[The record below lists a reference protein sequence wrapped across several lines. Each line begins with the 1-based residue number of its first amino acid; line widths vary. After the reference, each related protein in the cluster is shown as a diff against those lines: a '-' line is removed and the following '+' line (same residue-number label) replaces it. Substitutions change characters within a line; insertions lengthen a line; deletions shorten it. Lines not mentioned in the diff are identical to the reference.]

1 MAPEVRPSA
10 EPRPTPTPAP
20 SADRP
25 SVGTKLA
32 GYVRAMRPRQWPKNA
47 LVFAAPI
54 AAGDAAHLHTM
65 AEATAAFAAFCMAA
79 SATYLVNDVRDVEA
93 DRRHPV
99 KRSRPIAAGVITT
112 TSAYVLAAV
121 LLVGALAIGFAV
133 RRDFGITLLAYL
145 LLTTSY
151 TIWLKRQP
159 ILDIIAVAAGFVLRA
174 IGGATAT
181 GLPISEWFF
190 IVTSFGALL
199 IVVGKRESELHTLG
213 DRAAEVRP
221 ILAVYTRDFLRYLRA
236 VATGVVLVAYCLWAF
251 ESAGRSQD
259 GAVWFQLSIVP
270 FTAAIFQYAL
280 VLERGGGE
288 HPEVVLTT
296 DRAILV
302 SGAVWALIYGFAV
315 YRT

>member
-1 MAPEVRPSA
+1 V
-10 EPRPTPTPAP
+10 
-20 SADRP
+20 
-25 SVGTKLA
+25 
-32 GYVRAMRPRQWPKNA
+32 RPRQWPKNA

-54 AAGDAAHLHTM
+54 AAGDATHLHIM
-65 AEATAAFAAFCMAA
+65 AEATAAFVAFCMAA

-99 KRSRPIAAGVITT
+99 KRSRPIAAGVVST
-112 TSAYVLAAV
+112 TSAYALAIV
-121 LLVGALAIGFAV
+121 LLLGSLVIGFAV
-133 RRDFGITLLAYL
+133 RRDFGITIVAYL

-151 TIWLKRQP
+151 TLWLKRQP

-213 DRAAEVRP
+213 DRAGEVRP

-236 VATGVVLVAYCLWAF
+236 VATGVVLIAYCLWAF
-251 ESAGRSQD
+251 ESASRSQD